1 MLKKA
6 SGIIIW
12 SAVKAAGAAVIPV
25 TVIRVPLLTKI
36 TANMATNVITAYG
49 YGSLSGLSNFFSI
62 ALGAASGVRIANEI
76 LARIPGIGSAAASL
90 STAGIHLF
98 TGAVLVI
105 ACEMIKAGKISD
117 AELQDKAFCKLLC
130 NSFVKK
136 ASDIVFRLIRGQN
149 PIEGAYV

>member
-49 YGSLSGLSNFFSI
+49 YGSLSGLSNFFS
-62 ALGAASGVRIANEI
+62 LRWELQV
-76 LARIPGIGSAAASL
+76 
-90 STAGIHLF
+90 
-98 TGAVLVI
+98 
-105 ACEMIKAGKISD
+105 ACESPMRFSRESR
-117 AELQDKAFCKLLC
+117 ELGQQLRVFLLPGFT
-130 NSFVKK
+130 SLRVLYW
-136 ASDIVFRLIRGQN
+136 S
-149 PIEGAYV
+149 